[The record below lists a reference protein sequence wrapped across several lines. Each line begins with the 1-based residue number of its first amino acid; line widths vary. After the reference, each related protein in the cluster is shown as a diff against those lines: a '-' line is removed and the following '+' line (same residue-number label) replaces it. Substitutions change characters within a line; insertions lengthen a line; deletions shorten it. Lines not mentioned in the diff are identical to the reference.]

1 MQYNTRHLIFKEK
14 TVVVNVLSVSFCR
27 LRAVSKVSFE
37 SQQFLLTI
45 NMHNT
50 TFCGRRTCLQGPYN
64 LTTATSMKTSLKNRL
79 RMLSNHFAIFQREFM
94 LELKRGG
101 HARVQTEIV
110 EYIALSSGPQKRL
123 KIWSL
128 HVVIVQG
135 RQKQCTKKRDAYAE
149 LLFC

>member
-1 MQYNTRHLIFKEK
+1 
-14 TVVVNVLSVSFCR
+14 
-27 LRAVSKVSFE
+27 
-37 SQQFLLTI
+37 
-45 NMHNT
+45 
-50 TFCGRRTCLQGPYN
+50 
-64 LTTATSMKTSLKNRL
+64 
-79 RMLSNHFAIFQREFM
+79 M

-110 EYIALSSGPQKRL
+110 EYIALSSRPQKRL

>member
-1 MQYNTRHLIFKEK
+1 
-14 TVVVNVLSVSFCR
+14 
-27 LRAVSKVSFE
+27 
-37 SQQFLLTI
+37 
-45 NMHNT
+45 
-50 TFCGRRTCLQGPYN
+50 
-64 LTTATSMKTSLKNRL
+64 MKTSLKNRL
-79 RMLSNHFAIFQREFM
+79 RILSNHFAIIEREFM

-110 EYIALSSGPQKRL
+110 EYIALLSRPQKRL

-149 LLFC
+149 LLFY